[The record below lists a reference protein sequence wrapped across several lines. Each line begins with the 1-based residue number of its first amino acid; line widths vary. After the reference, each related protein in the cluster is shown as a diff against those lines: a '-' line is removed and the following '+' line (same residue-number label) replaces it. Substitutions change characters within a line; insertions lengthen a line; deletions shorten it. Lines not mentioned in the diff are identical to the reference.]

1 MDSNYLIA
9 PAKYN
14 ITDEITKFDSDKI
27 ALIWKDNHN
36 ERTWTYHELLVNARK
51 FANVLTK
58 QGIQKGDHV
67 IVMTPRLLET
77 YAIYMG
83 LWMVG
88 AVIIPASE
96 LLKAHDLAYRID
108 HAGVKGI
115 ITYKGMTEEFEKI
128 EHTPSVKTRILI
140 EEEKVGWLDYS
151 RLMSLAPNDF
161 TPIETSRD
169 DACLLAFTSGT
180 TGNPKGVVHVHGWGY
195 AHIRIAADHWLDI
208 RETDTVWAT
217 AGPGWQKWVWSP
229 FLSILGKGATGFIY
243 GARFN
248 PEHQLRLLDSEK
260 IDVLCCTPTEY
271 RLMAKVPGL
280 DKYQLTH
287 LRSAV
292 SAGNRLIAKSL
303 VSSKINLA

>member
-151 RLMSLAPNDF
+151 S
-161 TPIETSRD
+161 S
-169 DACLLAFTSGT
+169 CLLPQMISPLSKRPVTMPAYSLSQAVRLEIQKASSMFTGGAMPIFELPLI
-180 TGNPKGVVHVHGWGY
+180 TG
-195 AHIRIAADHWLDI
+195 
-208 RETDTVWAT
+208 
-217 AGPGWQKWVWSP
+217 
-229 FLSILGKGATGFIY
+229 
-243 GARFN
+243 
-248 PEHQLRLLDSEK
+248 
-260 IDVLCCTPTEY
+260 
-271 RLMAKVPGL
+271 
-280 DKYQLTH
+280 
-287 LRSAV
+287 
-292 SAGNRLIAKSL
+292 
-303 VSSKINLA
+303 